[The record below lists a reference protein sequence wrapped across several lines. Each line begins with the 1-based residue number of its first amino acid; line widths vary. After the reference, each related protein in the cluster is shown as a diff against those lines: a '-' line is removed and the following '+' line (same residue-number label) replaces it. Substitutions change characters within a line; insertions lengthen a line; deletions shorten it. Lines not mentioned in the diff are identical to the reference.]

1 MTCSKCARCHRFEK
15 LQLKTRT
22 FEGDRR
28 GMAVPAT
35 LRASGLEDRLGLR
48 IQRLPLRRLA
58 ADCGKTLDAE
68 LLPGRL
74 DSLDPCLEPAA
85 LESLLLCQRLS
96 LRDDLA
102 LRVLHE
108 LGCRQAAYG
117 LLLPP
122 FEHL

>member
-48 IQRLPLRRLA
+48 IQGLPLRRLA

-74 DSLDPCLEPAA
+74 DSLDSATHFLLIQNFRRDVVWCAA
-85 LESLLLCQRLS
+85 DR
-96 LRDDLA
+96 
-102 LRVLHE
+102 
-108 LGCRQAAYG
+108 
-117 LLLPP
+117 
-122 FEHL
+122 